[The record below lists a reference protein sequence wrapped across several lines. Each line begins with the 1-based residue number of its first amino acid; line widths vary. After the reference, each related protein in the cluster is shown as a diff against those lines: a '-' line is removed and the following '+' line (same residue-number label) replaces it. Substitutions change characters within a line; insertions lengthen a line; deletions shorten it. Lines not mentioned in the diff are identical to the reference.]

1 MAGGID
7 AVDALAVAFQL
18 AAFETPAAAPTM
30 AASAATR
37 GSPSWSTRTGGRQQH
52 GIPRPLLAQPPPP
65 PGGYGTSGITAWIQD
80 NVVTVV
86 ILLAA
91 CAVLGAARSG
101 NIGKGITITAGRIL
115 GVAVL
120 GLATGAT
127 AIDIGDWLV
136 HLVRSS

>member
-18 AAFETPAAAPTM
+18 TAFETLRP
-30 AASAATR
+30 
-37 GSPSWSTRTGGRQQH
+37 RQLWPH
-52 GIPRPLLAQPPPP
+52 RPLPGDPRPGPLRRESGSSMRYLARYFAQPPPP

-120 GLATGAT
+120 GLTTGTTAT
-127 AIDIGDWLV
+127 DIGNWLV